1 MKASARTCEPSHPV
15 RQRLCP
21 ARLGVGVAGGA
32 HHGDEDLRRSD
43 LASVCVV
50 QLDSLPGI
58 IDEHAFAGGVGLPH
72 RRRQPA
78 PPAAVELAPA
88 AITVAV
94 GRRLLV
100 LLPQQHQGDA
110 GTAQLMM
117 DVRPIRLGL
126 APHAALTAGAGVEHR
141 LQHPVAQRCRQRPAQ
156 RRRRKTVEGHRHCA
170 ARNPQRSG
178 DRPVRRAAFMLETQD
193 LAYPSHRHSLGW
205 HRLPHSSWP
214 RRAQEPSRPAVERS
228 PPLPGV
234 ADFKSEW
241 PSSNRNRGPTS
252 FRNQWPAC
260 SGISRYKGSR
270 RIDAALHKKIHIEA
284 KKGLG
289 V

>member
-1 MKASARTCEPSHPV
+1 
-15 RQRLCP
+15 
-21 ARLGVGVAGGA
+21 
-32 HHGDEDLRRSD
+32 
-43 LASVCVV
+43 
-50 QLDSLPGI
+50 
-58 IDEHAFAGGVGLPH
+58 
-72 RRRQPA
+72 
-78 PPAAVELAPA
+78 
-88 AITVAV
+88 
-94 GRRLLV
+94 
-100 LLPQQHQGDA
+100 
-110 GTAQLMM
+110 MM

-234 ADFKSEW
+234 AELQIGMAEFKSE
-241 PSSNRNRGPTS
+241 
-252 FRNQWPAC
+252 
-260 SGISRYKGSR
+260 SGADFIPRISGRLAPES
-270 RIDAALHKKIHIEA
+270 AALMEGRDAPEISYCNVCGRSDIVAYACKSRDNRDSVPRYRRFQPNNVLHTRFGKSGCCIMRPWGKR
-284 KKGLG
+284 
-289 V
+289 